1 MFKYLFFLCFRAVL
15 LHTHWHSFTMLAEED
30 ICSTLSLRKDLSS
43 ILTAQPLNP
52 KWLSL
57 PKKFSRH
64 VLFRYQN
71 VNTYAKNTV
80 REGSVNVLIP
90 KFLLHRRLAE
100 VSRLTRGVVVL
111 ICDIHYVKLVMDQ
124 AKRLNM
130 LEGHFFWLW
139 IDASKDIDIFHNIAN
154 RTQFNEDNDQEIEN
168 LMNKE
173 TVQLND
179 RFDRSK
185 RDDVD
190 NNMMYNVK
198 DPDTQIRNDGE
209 ILDTNLYHDEVTVKN
224 TPNSLNFSRNNIHIN
239 KTKVHIA
246 DNKLLDNNYNK
257 SYDSEGNISSDDLR
271 NYNVNNEKGVE
282 SSKIK
287 NNSIEKGYI
296 PIHNSDSKRR
306 RNRLK
311 EKNNESFNKYVNSIH
326 VDDMSEVRKQ
336 ILEREIRIF
345 NQEST
350 DIKDKLSL
358 ASDISDFLLNPTV
371 QSYKMHTVR
380 DAIEKRSD
388 RIKMMRVN
396 DIFDDDK
403 EDRENYDNITVIMN
417 SLPIGLLA
425 LHPQPVKIGKTLSFI
440 DNFTKV

>member
-1 MFKYLFFLCFRAVL
+1 MLKQNVRLSAPFLVDCFA
-15 LHTHWHSFTMLAEED
+15 
-30 ICSTLSLRKDLSS
+30 LSS
-43 ILTAQPLNP
+43 MIFVTSRFSARVLERTCSALEGRRVAALLVCGGFSWAFQHAKSQEKVGETETMEKTMKNVRGKKKKIEMLPLEIRLEITA
-52 KWLSL
+52 
-57 PKKFSRH
+57 
-64 VLFRYQN
+64 
-71 VNTYAKNTV
+71 
-80 REGSVNVLIP
+80 RET
-90 KFLLHRRLAE
+90 LHALRRLAE

-154 RTQFNEDNDQEIEN
+154 RTQFNEDNDQEIDN

-179 RFDRSK
+179 RGK
-185 RDDVD
+185 RDNVD
-190 NNMMYNVK
+190 NNNMIYNVK
-198 DPDTQIRNDGE
+198 HLDTKIRKDGE
-209 ILDTNLYHDEVTVKN
+209 ILDTKLYHDEVNVQN
-224 TPNSLNFSRNNIHIN
+224 TPNN
-239 KTKVHIA
+239 
-246 DNKLLDNNYNK
+246 
-257 SYDSEGNISSDDLR
+257 
-271 NYNVNNEKGVE
+271 
-282 SSKIK
+282 
-287 NNSIEKGYI
+287 
-296 PIHNSDSKRR
+296 
-306 RNRLK
+306 
-311 EKNNESFNKYVNSIH
+311 
-326 VDDMSEVRKQ
+326 DMSEVRNQ
-336 ILEREIRIF
+336 ILEREMRVI

-350 DIKDKLSL
+350 DIKDKVSL

-388 RIKMMRVN
+388 RIKMMKVN

-425 LHPQPVKIGKTLSFI
+425 LHPQPVKIDETFVRASVRLIVGALRRVLHACDAWSAQAQFFSDATASCWDEPSDAAADFSME
-440 DNFTKV
+440 FV